1 MKKIIAL
8 LLALVMLLS
17 LAACGAEPAVEDTAA
32 DELQS
37 EQEVVVDNENAVDEI
52 SEPIVETENST
63 EPTPASSDENE
74 VEEISKVE
82 EEKISVEEN
91 PAEEADSVSS
101 NDSNNAPF
109 GGLATYKGKLVR
121 ALPAETDLN
130 NLANAQVDE
139 LVYIG
144 DVLYQGTARVWTV
157 KDASTPPEN
166 YIPTDGSVDMRD
178 FNGSPR
184 RVFPEGYDTSMM
196 LPVEPFEDVYIGDI
210 LYGWTGTEW
219 GVVDTSTPPNQYTV
233 VDIELDENGNPI
245 LDSPSPFH

>member
-1 MKKIIAL
+1 MKKIFAQL
-8 LLALVMLLS
+8 LVLVMLLS
-17 LAACGAEPAVEDTAA
+17 LAACGAEPAEENAVA
-32 DELQS
+32 DEPQS
-37 EQEVVVDNENAVDEI
+37 EQEVVVDNEAVVDETR
-52 SEPIVETENST
+52 EPIVETEI
-63 EPTPASSDENE
+63 TPESEDAISDESAE
-74 VEEISKVE
+74 EDSSEGEEEMPVEEAEPIS
-82 EEKISVEEN
+82 
-91 PAEEADSVSS
+91 PDA
-101 NDSNNAPF
+101 SNNAPF

-121 ALPAETDLN
+121 AYPAGYDVNSLW
-130 NLANAQVDE
+130 NAQVDE

-196 LPVEPFEDVYIGDI
+196 LPVEPFETVYIGDVVYAWNGEI
-210 LYGWTGTEW
+210 W
-219 GVVDTSTPPNQYTV
+219 GVKDTSVPPNQYTV

>member
-8 LLALVMLLS
+8 LLVLAMLLS
-17 LAACGAEPAVEDTAA
+17 FAACGAEPAAEDTAA
-32 DELQS
+32 DELQK

-52 SEPIVETENST
+52 SEPIVETEITPESEDAISDEST
-63 EPTPASSDENE
+63 EEDSSEG
-74 VEEISKVE
+74 E
-82 EEKISVEEN
+82 EEM
-91 PAEEADSVSS
+91 PAEEAEPISS
-101 NDSNNAPF
+101 DASNNAPF

-121 ALPAETDLN
+121 AYPAGYDVNSLW
-130 NLANAQVDE
+130 NAQVDE

-178 FNGSPR
+178 CNGSLA
-184 RVFPEGYDTSMM
+184 RVFPEGYDTNRM
-196 LPVEPFEDVYIGDI
+196 LPVEPFERVYIGDVE
-210 LYGWTGTEW
+210 YVWDGDDW
-219 GVVDTSTPPNQYTV
+219 GVVDNTPKPNDYT
-233 VDIELDENGNPI
+233 DIEGELDENGNLI